1 MSSPLKGGIVGAC
14 LASLLI
20 VLLFS
25 PGASGGNRP
34 TLKVTTVRQGAA
46 VPAGTGF
53 NRVEATCPKGYR
65 VTGGGGGS
73 EFGRISEFGPTG
85 SRKYGVTIED
95 PSAEGPGFAEAIC
108 VKGTNGL
115 KVAGG

>member
-1 MSSPLKGGIVGAC
+1 MSSPLKGGLVGAG

-20 VLLFS
+20 VLLLS
-25 PGASGGNRP
+25 PGASGGKRP
-34 TLKVTTVRQGAA
+34 TLRMTTVKQEAT

-53 NRVEATCPKGYR
+53 TRVEATCPKGYR

-85 SRKYGVTIED
+85 ARKYGVTIED
-95 PSAEGPGFAEAIC
+95 PSAVGPAFAQAIC
-108 VKGTNGL
+108 IKGASGL
-115 KVAGG
+115 RVGS